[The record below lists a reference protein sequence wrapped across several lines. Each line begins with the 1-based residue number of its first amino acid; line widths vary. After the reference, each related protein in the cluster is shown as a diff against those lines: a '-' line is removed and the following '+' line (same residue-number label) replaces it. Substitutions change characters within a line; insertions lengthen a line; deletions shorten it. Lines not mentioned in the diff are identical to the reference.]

1 MSVLRKQRQR
11 TFIFGEPANPGMPE
25 TVRCP
30 PAPPG
35 FYYTVVNGEY
45 RLVSGY
51 RPSTGTPSGTG
62 ACPPI
67 TYRRECEPNPNS
79 INPTAEN
86 CRWVPDLPLGGTRI
100 C

>member
-1 MSVLRKQRQR
+1 MSVLRKLRQR
-11 TFIFGEPANPGMPE
+11 TYIFGEPANPGSPE

-35 FYYTVVNGEY
+35 YYYTVVNGEY

-51 RPSTGTPSGTG
+51 RPPVGTPTGSGS
-62 ACPPI
+62 CPPI
-67 TYRRECEPNPNS
+67 TYRRECAPNP
-79 INPTAEN
+79 IDPTLQD
-86 CRWVPDLPLGGTRI
+86 CYWVPDLPLGVTRI